1 MKKRI
6 ACLMLALV
14 MLIGLIPVA
23 AISASA
29 AATGVSEAGIRVIKD
44 FVGFH
49 RVAYEISSGVY
60 RIGYGTPGVQGQTI
74 TEANA
79 DKLLREELDKIVKT
93 INTLGLSLVQKRFDA
108 LVWYSYSEGTA
119 WTKSKTVMDA
129 ITASVNGTGNNSSL
143 ANALCT
149 WDYAGSFPDDTASR
163 SVIQRRMAMANLY
176 LTGSYSASSTGSLG
190 YTVFYAGNDQD
201 ATFIGG
207 AKKLVQV
214 YSGSYNNKIALS
226 SDPSWDGYI
235 FLGWYDNTTLVTGL
249 GSSTAGKT
257 LTARWQKNTEEKVA
271 ANYTLPAYVIYQA
284 MNIPETGVVEVY
296 STPESRYKID
306 EIRRDA
312 TITVV
317 AERMI
322 GTAKW
327 LQLSSGGWVQLC
339 NNISDVPTI
348 IPTTTVTITDDYV
361 TIRKEPN
368 ATAAKVG
375 TLKRGEKVSIAIVKD
390 GWGYCSQGW
399 IFLAYTN
406 YNNTT
411 TPDSTLTGGTSGVV
425 SGATQVNVRTAPG
438 VSNPLATKLSQ
449 GTKVTVYEQ
458 TTVNNAAWG
467 HIDQGWIAMSY
478 VTLDKSSD
486 SSGGSNISTGSSA
499 VVNSSVSLNVRSGP
513 GTNYTRVA
521 TLAPGTSVVILRKET
536 VGGVAW
542 GLIDQ
547 GWINLNYVTAIGS
560 SNSGS
565 GNSTGYSVGGTVVN
579 CATGVNIR
587 SAAGTTNALVG
598 VAALGS
604 RVNVTEIVKV
614 NGFNW
619 GHIERGWVCMDY
631 VKLDSDFT
639 PPDNSGSNSDNTVT
653 TFQGYPAVTKNA
665 TNLLESASVSA
676 NTILTLN
683 TNVQVSILERTVNGS
698 DEFGKI
704 TVGSKTGW
712 IKLSDV
718 TLSQVNAKVTAAKAD
733 AYESPSTRSQY
744 YASLVK
750 DTYVTIGNADG
761 TGWVLTDGV
770 LWGQIELNGHVAWIK
785 LSDVTMFKENQMPTD
800 ITSLSGVGYMTGT
813 LNAAATVYEDNLGQV
828 TKNASAY
835 TLPAGSS
842 VNVLARNYVKAE
854 GKTYAKVSVGSVNGW
869 IDWDLITLS
878 PVEMKANTA
887 VTLYSGASL
896 TATSGTLQ
904 AGERITITS
913 RVLVLNSIEVNHGVV
928 DMGCGYIGDNL
939 NNIAY
944 VILDNG
950 KLTPTGNA
958 TNDTPS
964 NPAIATSTVV
974 TGTANGEVAIYEE
987 AMLTSSKLLSVKS
1000 GSNITILNW
1009 KIVDGITWG
1018 KVQVNKIVGW
1028 VNTAEISFSGLQGA
1042 AKEDA
1047 LTVYS
1052 MMDKASSVQILRMS
1066 NVKFD
1071 LYDIY
1076 FDGSIVWAR
1085 INVGAVAGYVD
1096 VADLRLSTPNMEED
1110 TSIQTVIAKGKI
1122 NSVNATIN
1130 VTDLKGNETNEVKVL
1145 PKGTEVELTQVRIN
1159 TNGVMWRV
1167 NLGSNA
1173 GWINMDCLSMYNAVA
1188 TITEASAA
1196 IYDDL
1201 TLAKTLYTMYRG
1213 EKVTIVNFKLG
1224 SDYKLYGE
1232 VVYGNTTGWVLL
1244 CDQNSYMYVSLVPG
1258 STGTTIDGGGNNNNN
1273 GGSTTPTTAPTTP
1286 TEPTTTAAYIVCSTT
1301 VNVRSGAGVE
1311 YALVTTLRNGTN
1323 VKIYEQAT
1331 ASNGTLWARID
1342 QGWVCMDYVR
1352 TGTITNVPNGGS
1364 NGSSGNV
1371 AIITTVP
1378 AGAIAVGYA
1387 NEDIKV
1393 RTGTSLGYPEVGTI
1407 SKKQSVV
1414 IYESKLDGGMSW
1426 GRTDSGWVC
1435 VSYLTITGIGAA
1447 GSGTTGTIS
1456 GVGFTANVRGTASS
1470 GGALMAKV
1478 MITSKVIVRETVTA
1492 GSETWVRTDLG
1503 WINGQYVTVESTG
1516 TTGGTTTTT
1525 DPTTSTVEQPTN
1537 PGEEFVG

>member
-29 AATGVSEAGIRVIKD
+29 AATGVSEAGVRVIKD

-49 RVAYEISSGVY
+49 RVAYDVGGGVY

-129 ITASVNGTGNNSSL
+129 INASVSGTGSASAL

-163 SVIQRRMAMANLY
+163 NVIQRRMAMANLY

-190 YTVFYAGNDQD
+190 YTVFYAGNDQN
-201 ATFIGG
+201 AAFIGG
-207 AKKLVQV
+207 SKRLVQV

-226 SDPSWDGYI
+226 SDPMWDGYI

-257 LTARWQKNTEEKVA
+257 LVAHWQKNTDDKVA

-296 STPESRYKID
+296 STPESMYKID

-317 AERMI
+317 AEKMI
-322 GTAKW
+322 GSAKW
-327 LQLSSGGWVQLC
+327 LQLASGGWVQLC

-348 IPTTTVTITDDYV
+348 IPATTVTITDDYV
-361 TIRKEPN
+361 TVRKEPS

-375 TLKRGEKVSIAIVKD
+375 TLKRGEKATIAIIKD

-406 YNNTT
+406 YNNAT

-438 VSNPLATKLSQ
+438 VTNPLATKLSQ

-458 TTVNNAAWG
+458 TTVNGAPWG
-467 HIDQGWIAMSY
+467 HIDQGWIAMAY
-478 VTLDKSSD
+478 VTLDKSGD
-486 SSGGSNISTGSSA
+486 SGSGSNISTGSSA

-547 GWINLNYVTAIGS
+547 GWINLNYVTSIGS
-560 SNSGS
+560 SDNNSG
-565 GNSTGYSVGGTVVN
+565 STGYSVGGTVVN

-604 RVNVTEIVKV
+604 RVNVSEIVKV

-639 PPDNSGSNSDNTVT
+639 PPDNNGGDLDNVVT
-653 TFQGYPAVTKNA
+653 TFQGYPAITKNA
-665 TNLLESASVSA
+665 TNLLESASVHA

-683 TNVQVSILERTVNGS
+683 ANVQVSILARTVNGS
-698 DEFGKI
+698 NEFGKV

-733 AYESPSTRSQY
+733 AYESPSIRSQY

-761 TGWVLTDGV
+761 TGWVLTDGT
-770 LWGQIELNGHVAWIK
+770 LWGQIELNGNVAWIK

-800 ITSLSGVGYMTGT
+800 ITTLSGVGYMTGT
-813 LNAAATVYEDNLGQV
+813 LNAAATVYEDSNGQV
-828 TKNASAY
+828 TKVASAY

-842 VNVLARNYVKAE
+842 VNVLARNYVKDE

-869 IDWDLITLS
+869 IDWDLITLV

-887 VTLYSGASL
+887 VTLYSGANL
-896 TATSGTLQ
+896 TSAAGTLQ
-904 AGERITITS
+904 TGERITITS

-928 DMGCGYIGDNL
+928 DMGCGYINDDL
-939 NNIAY
+939 NRIAY
-944 VILDNG
+944 VILDTG

-958 TNDTPS
+958 TNNNPS
-964 NPAIATSTVV
+964 NPTVATSTVV
-974 TGTANGEVAIYEE
+974 TGTANGEVSIYEE

-1009 KIVDGITWG
+1009 RIVDGITWG
-1018 KVQVNKIVGW
+1018 KVQINKIVGW
-1028 VNTAEISFSGLQGA
+1028 VNTAEISFNGLQGA
-1042 AKEDA
+1042 AKEDS
-1047 LTVYS
+1047 LKVYS

-1085 INVGAVAGYVD
+1085 INVGAIAGYVD
-1096 VADLRLSTPNMEED
+1096 VADLRLSTPNMTED
-1110 TSIQTVIAKGKI
+1110 TSVQTVIAKGKI
-1122 NSVNATIN
+1122 NSVNATVN

-1188 TITEASAA
+1188 TITEPSAA

-1258 STGTTIDGGGNNNNN
+1258 STGTTIGGNTGNTGNTGNV
-1273 GGSTTPTTAPTTP
+1273 TAPTTAPTNPTTP
-1286 TEPTTTAAYIVCSTT
+1286 TSTAGYIVCSTT

-1311 YALVTTLRNGTN
+1311 NALVTTLRNGTN
-1323 VKIYEQAT
+1323 VNIYEKAT
-1331 ASNGTLWARID
+1331 ASNGTQWARID

-1364 NGSSGNV
+1364 NGNSGNV

-1426 GRTDSGWVC
+1426 GRTDNGWVC
-1435 VSYLTITGIGAA
+1435 ISYLTITGIGAA
-1447 GSGTTGTIS
+1447 GSGTTGTIA

-1478 MITSKVIVRETVTA
+1478 MITSKVVIRETVVA
-1492 GSETWVRTDLG
+1492 GTETWVRTDLG
-1503 WINGQYVTVESTG
+1503 WINGQYVMLDATND
-1516 TTGGTTTTT
+1516 TTT
-1525 DPTTSTVEQPTN
+1525 PTTAPTTPSVEQPTN